1 MTTKRPRKATTTSRA
16 NEPQFYETMPLSMGS
31 HCVYRDD
38 IEPTDVSAPQAVNY
52 DAAAKRF
59 AVITLLAVAVLAIGV
74 GILIAGGMSALRD
87 SMPVGTNS
95 IGL

>member
-1 MTTKRPRKATTTSRA
+1 MTTKRPRKAPTTSRS
-16 NEPQFYETMPLSMGS
+16 NEPQFYETMPMSMGS
-31 HCVYRDD
+31 HHVYRDD
-38 IEPTDVSAPQAVNY
+38 IEPADVLASQAVDY
-52 DAAAKRF
+52 DATAKRF
-59 AVITLLAVAVLAIGV
+59 AIITLLVVAALAIGV